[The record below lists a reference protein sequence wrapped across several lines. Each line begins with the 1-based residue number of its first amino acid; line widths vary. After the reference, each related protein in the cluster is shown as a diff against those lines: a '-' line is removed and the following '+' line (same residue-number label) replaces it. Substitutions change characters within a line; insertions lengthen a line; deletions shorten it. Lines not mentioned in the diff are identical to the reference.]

1 MSIFNNK
8 KSFFIIVL
16 AVSAGLA
23 IACAIM
29 TISYA
34 KTSQETYTRCIESSA
49 NILINDGN
57 TPSDQIL
64 SIAKESCEDY
74 KKSQADNPASILAY
88 IAILVLIFGFC
99 GTTFFEWND

>member
-8 KSFFIIVL
+8 KLYLIVSI

-29 TISYA
+29 TMSYA

-74 KKSQADNPASILAY
+74 KKSQADNPANILAY
-88 IAILVLIFGFC
+88 IAILVLIFGFF
-99 GTTFFEWND
+99 GTMFFYWDN